1 MHGTEALL
9 SIKFEQERTARTIV
23 IADNSISIVLY
34 KLKPWVKTYFMK
46 MKHTQTGSQL
56 SPKKRLRGPVF
67 YKINFRL

>member
-46 MKHTQTGSQL
+46 MKHTQTSTAALTQEEI
-56 SPKKRLRGPVF
+56 KRSSFL
-67 YKINFRL
+67 